1 MHNTLLNSA
10 NISVVVTD
18 QNGVIQFFNAGA
30 ERILGYIASDVINK
44 TTVMDLCDFAEAT
57 SARAVN
63 PEREGRAHLPDVI
76 GMNVNLPDIISR
88 YEALKILL
96 QDPATK
102 SIPVI
107 SLSANAMPS
116 TIQRG
121 IAAGFFR
128 YIKTFKN

>member
-57 SARAVN
+57 SARAVS
-63 PEREGRAHLPDVI
+63 PEREGRAHLPGVI
-76 GMNVNLPDIISR
+76 GMDVNLPDISG
-88 YEALKILL
+88 YEALEI
-96 QDPATK
+96 
-102 SIPVI
+102 
-107 SLSANAMPS
+107 
-116 TIQRG
+116 
-121 IAAGFFR
+121 
-128 YIKTFKN
+128 